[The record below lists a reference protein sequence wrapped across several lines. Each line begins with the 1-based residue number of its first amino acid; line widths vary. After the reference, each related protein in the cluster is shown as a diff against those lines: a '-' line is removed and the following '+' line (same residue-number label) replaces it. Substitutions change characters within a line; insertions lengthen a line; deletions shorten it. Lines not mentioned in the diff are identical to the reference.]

1 MVPVMDIIGRHLL
14 PEFWHRRP
22 ESESAL
28 RGVSALIA
36 AAEWQ
41 GDGDI
46 ANHLGTA
53 AAYAGEGW
61 VTITDPD
68 GCFRLVMRIDYPRQ
82 LVQILSVVEA

>member
-1 MVPVMDIIGRHLL
+1 MDIIGRHL
-14 PEFWHRRP
+14 PHEFWHRRP

-28 RGVSALIA
+28 RGVSAIIA
-36 AAEWQ
+36 AAAWQ
-41 GDGDI
+41 SDGDI
-46 ANHLGTA
+46 AKQLSTA

-68 GCFRLVMRIDYPRQ
+68 GRFRLVLRIDYPRQ